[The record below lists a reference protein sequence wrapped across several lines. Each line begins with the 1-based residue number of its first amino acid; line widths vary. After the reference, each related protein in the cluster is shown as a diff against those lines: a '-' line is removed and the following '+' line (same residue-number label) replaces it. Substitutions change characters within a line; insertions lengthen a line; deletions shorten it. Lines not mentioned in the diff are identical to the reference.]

1 MLNTLKS
8 CLFLFRV
15 FSIFLLEGL
24 FYFINRDYSSFIN
37 RLTDQLAKIN
47 ILYVKIFQAIA
58 LNNQFIDER
67 TNEQLMNFTD
77 HAPWSQNDVD
87 LESIAN
93 LAITERIYLQD
104 GCFHP
109 INAGMISLVYKTYL
123 KSEQKMVIIK
133 MKRKNIE
140 ARLNS
145 AINDLLFLVNILS
158 FFPSLNQYKIDD
170 LVRKNIDIIR
180 HQVHFEEEVENMI
193 KIKAN
198 CKNLKY
204 VKIPEVYP
212 EITEKYPN
220 LIMMEYIE
228 GLKINEIAEQDYEG
242 FARQI
247 LKFGFVTT
255 NLHGFTHGDLHAGNI
270 LFIKDLNDMV
280 TPYKIGVLDFGIM
293 FHINENFKSTLFE
306 LASELFELP
315 TEVIAKKMIDSG
327 IIIQPLE
334 TIKKLPKEHYQFII
348 DMGAKALNETLYNK
362 GKGNHFR
369 MYDFICNLHSYISE
383 KSLFTMGLYLSDDFV
398 KTQLVL
404 AMSHGVTMKLCNEN
418 YIELAN
424 QTIDEMFHVDFLNK
438 E

>member
-1 MLNTLKS
+1 MLSNFKGY
-8 CLFLFRV
+8 LFIFRV
-15 FSIFLLEGL
+15 FSIFLLERL
-24 FYFINRDYSSFIN
+24 YYFIYNDYPSFIN
-37 RLTDQLAKIN
+37 RLTHQLAKIN

-58 LNNQFIDER
+58 LNNQFIDEK

-77 HAPWSQNDVD
+77 KAPWSHLEDID
-87 LESIAN
+87 LESIAK
-93 LAITERIYLQD
+93 LAITEKIYLKD
-104 GCFHP
+104 GCYQP
-109 INAGMISLVYKTYL
+109 INTGMISLVYKTYL
-123 KSEQKMVIIK
+123 KPEQKQVIIK
-133 MKRKNIE
+133 IKRKNIE
-140 ARLNS
+140 TRLNS
-145 AINDLLFLVNILS
+145 AIDDLMFLVNILS
-158 FFPSLNQYKIDD
+158 FFPSLSQYKIDE

-180 HQVHFEEEVENMI
+180 QQVHFEEEVKNMI
-193 KIKAN
+193 KIKEN

-228 GLKINEIAEQDYEG
+228 GLKINEIAKDDYEG

-270 LFIKDLNDMV
+270 LFIKDLNND
-280 TPYKIGVLDFGIM
+280 TNPYKIGVLDFGIM
-293 FHINENFKSTLFE
+293 FDINENFKNILFE
-306 LASELFELP
+306 LTSELFDTP
-315 TEVIAKKMIDSG
+315 TDIIAKKMIDSG

-334 TIKKLPKEHYQFII
+334 TIWKLPKEHYQYII
-348 DMGAKALNETLYNK
+348 DMGSKALNETLYNK

-369 MYDFICNLHSYISE
+369 MYDFISNLHSYINE
-383 KSLFTMGLYLSDDFV
+383 KSLFSMGLYLSDDFV

-404 AMSHGVTMKLCNEN
+404 AMSHGVTMKLCKEN
-418 YIELAN
+418 YMELAN
-424 QTIDEMFHVDFLNK
+424 QTIDELFHVDFF